1 MYAKFQRHL
10 SYGLRLAIC
19 LGIAFTAITSW
30 GRSPGNG
37 QTGSGQYE
45 IVVRLIPFELTRYD
59 SWQLKNHNGKD
70 VLEMI
75 RKLKPNMLN
84 RFFTPR
90 PSWTATVPMG
100 PGSPPMP

>member
-1 MYAKFQRHL
+1 MPERHACWCASSKGGAAMHAKGFQLHL
-10 SYGLRLAIC
+10 SSALRLAVC
-19 LGIAFTAITSW
+19 LIVALTAVTSW
-30 GRSPGNG
+30 GRSAGNKQAGNG
-37 QTGSGQYE
+37 QYQ

-84 RFFTPR
+84 RF
-90 PSWTATVPMG
+90 
-100 PGSPPMP
+100 